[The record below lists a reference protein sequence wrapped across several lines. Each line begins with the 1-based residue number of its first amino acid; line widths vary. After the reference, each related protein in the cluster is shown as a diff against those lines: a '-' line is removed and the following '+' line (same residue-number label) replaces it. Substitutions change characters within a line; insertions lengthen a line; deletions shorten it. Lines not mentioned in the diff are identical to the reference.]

1 MDVLR
6 YKTLNFDH
14 EQGLECCLIVE
25 SLPSTTHSSSIEV
38 QITSS
43 YRHEHTHA
51 LENEENYD
59 FYDIELQQK
68 PRKSKLLRRIW
79 KRFTKIGKHRRGP
92 QDDGSSTGT
101 NSTACISINSSIESD
116 DGTGTPLIQTRLLKT
131 EAIDSIHDIEFVQ
144 DKVSKEVI
152 GLYGAPSEEHGEKGI
167 GHVKTGVWKVTQLDE
182 GGQALETFYIVTGIS
197 MDDRVDTKKLRKA
210 IFAGKS
216 FNRRPKLEMAPREIA
231 EKLTG
236 YESGTMAPICHS
248 VDMKL
253 FLEKSLVEG
262 VDLSVHK
269 INVGSGM
276 FGKCLSLSAEKF
288 LGVANAS
295 TEGVEL
301 CSIIQNKK
309 QTEFIS

>member
-1 MDVLR
+1 
-6 YKTLNFDH
+6 
-14 EQGLECCLIVE
+14 VE
-25 SLPSTTHSSSIEV
+25 PPPPSTAQSSTIQVQISSS
-38 QITSS
+38 SS
-43 YRHEHTHA
+43 YSHENTNA
-51 LENEENYD
+51 LDNEENYD
-59 FYDIELQQK
+59 FYNIELTQK

-79 KRFTKIGKHRRGP
+79 KRVTKKRKHGRGP

-101 NSTACISINSSIESD
+101 NSTACISLNSSIDSEN
-116 DGTGTPLIQTRLLKT
+116 GTGTPLIQTRLLKT
-131 EAIDSIHDIEFVQ
+131 GAIHSIHDIEFVQ

-152 GLYGAPSEEHGEKGI
+152 GLYAPPSEENGEKGI
-167 GHVKTGVWKVTQLDE
+167 RHVKTGVWRVTQLDE
-182 GGQALETFYIVTGIS
+182 DGQALEIFYIVTGVS
-197 MDDRVDTKKLRKA
+197 MDDRVDTKKLRKT
-210 IFAGKS
+210 IFPGKS
-216 FNRRPKLEMAPREIA
+216 FNRRPKLEMAPKEIA

-236 YESGTMAPICHS
+236 FESGTMAPICHS

-301 CSIIQNKK
+301 CSIIQKK
-309 QTEFIS
+309 ERQIL